1 MEVHEVREV
10 SSGHT
15 DVRWFASE
23 GAARAYVAGFPETM
37 GKHGENEVLRVA
49 AIEVPTTAEGMCR
62 LINARIEAAGSG

>member
-23 GAARAYVAGFPETM
+23 GAARACVAGFRETIS
-37 GKHGENEVLRVA
+37 KDSENEDLRVA
-49 AIEVPTTAEGMCR
+49 AIEIPMTAEGMCR
-62 LINARIEAAGSG
+62 LINARMEAPSCG